1 MLGIIEGLIMN
12 SFVLEQTIKAR
23 IDACHL
29 IINEANRENYMTA
42 GEVKRSI
49 YDTMEI
55 LGRQLEGL
63 RNE

>member
-1 MLGIIEGLIMN
+1 MN
-12 SFVLEQTIKAR
+12 SFVVEQTIKAR

-55 LGRQLEGL
+55 LGRQLEEL